1 MDKLAALKVFCAVIE
16 AGGFAPAADRLGLS
30 TTAVSRHVAQLETQ
44 LGIRLLQRTTRRMRP
59 TDEGLAYYERCTQ
72 VLHELDEAD
81 ALVSGTALR
90 PSGRLRITAPIALA
104 TLRLA
109 PALAEFARL
118 HPQLELDLVLSDHLV
133 DLTEEGID
141 IAIRVGRVGNENL
154 VARQIAETE
163 ILLAASPEYLQRA
176 GEPKTLDDL
185 SRHACIT
192 YSHERQANHWTFCLP
207 DGEERPIRVNSRIN
221 ANNGT
226 LLAEMAA
233 AGCGITRAP
242 CFILG
247 PLIEAGRL
255 KRVLP
260 ELPPQTLPVHA
271 VYPTRRHL
279 SAKVRALTD
288 FLIARSGNRSTQHDN
303 LFVSQVP
310 APSAQLT
317 GALTPG

>member
-1 MDKLAALKVFCAVIE
+1 MDKLTALKVFCAVIE

-163 ILLAASPEYLQRA
+163 ILLAASPELAAKVMILPEVDDAVLHALTRHCRFA
-176 GEPKTLDDL
+176 VSASHGEGWGLPVSEALCEQVL
-185 SRHACIT
+185 S
-192 YSHERQANHWTFCLP
+192 LP
-207 DGEERPIRVNSRIN
+207 MHPYMTEAD
-221 ANNGT
+221 A
-226 LLAEMAA
+226 
-233 AGCGITRAP
+233 TRAT
-242 CFILG
+242 G
-247 PLIEAGRL
+247 V
-255 KRVLP
+255 VL
-260 ELPPQTLPVHA
+260 A
-271 VYPTRRHL
+271 
-279 SAKVRALTD
+279 AL
-288 FLIARSGNRSTQHDN
+288 
-303 LFVSQVP
+303 
-310 APSAQLT
+310 
-317 GALTPG
+317 